1 MFSWYC
7 DNKGNYYK
15 KEKKERKKER
25 RKGIRQVDNTIKYL
39 ECLKQNKQMHQKT
52 KKDKFKAKEKK
63 NPFNLLFVKSIFLIL
78 HAFVSFK

>member
-39 ECLKQNKQMHQKT
+39 ECLKQNKQMH
-52 KKDKFKAKEKK
+52 
-63 NPFNLLFVKSIFLIL
+63 
-78 HAFVSFK
+78 